1 MLSTGEHRSGSHS
14 PESPVPSPESP
25 VLMSF
30 RLRFWGTRGSIPSP
44 GPSTVRYGGNTPSVE
59 VRTPSGTLVLLDAGT
74 GIRELGRA
82 LIARANGSPITG
94 DIFLTHAHWDHI
106 QGIPFF
112 APAFQRGNRFTIWGA
127 KSLAASIRRVVRD
140 QMSPV
145 VFPVAFEE
153 LAATFEFRELTDERH
168 SSDGFDVRAF
178 PVRHPGGALGYR
190 FAPGPGGDRAV
201 GSSFVYISDNE
212 IRAADASASNDRW
225 RAKLV
230 DFIRGSRLLIH
241 DATYTEDEYESHRGW
256 GHSTYGDAVALALES
271 GVETLVLFHHS
282 PDRSD
287 DELDGRLA
295 ECRGAVARSG
305 RTLRIIAAAEGL
317 EIDV

>member
-1 MLSTGEHRSGSHS
+1 
-14 PESPVPSPESP
+14 
-25 VLMSF
+25 MSF

-44 GPSTVRYGGNTPSVE
+44 GPNTVRYGGNTPSIE
-59 VRTPSGTLVLLDAGT
+59 VRTPSGSLVLLDAGT

-82 LIARANGSPITG
+82 LISRANGLPITG

-153 LAATFEFRELTDERH
+153 LAATFDFRELSDERH
-168 SSDGFDVRAF
+168 NSDGFDVRAF
-178 PVRHPGGALGYR
+178 AVRHPGGALGYR
-190 FAPGPGGDRAV
+190 FAARGPDDEAR
-201 GSSFVYISDNE
+201 GSAPAFVYISDNE
-212 IRAADASASNDRW
+212 LRAADSSAATDRW
-225 RAKLV
+225 RVKLV
-230 DFIRGSRLLIH
+230 DFIRGARVLIH
-241 DATYTEDEYESHRGW
+241 DATYTEEEYETHRGW

-287 DELDGRLA
+287 DELDARVA
-295 ECRGAVARSG
+295 DCRAATARSG
-305 RTLRIIAAAEGL
+305 RTLRSIAAAEGL
-317 EIDV
+317 EIEV

>member
-1 MLSTGEHRSGSHS
+1 
-14 PESPVPSPESP
+14 
-25 VLMSF
+25 MSF
-30 RLRFWGTRGSIPSP
+30 RLRFWGTRGSIPTP
-44 GPSTVRYGGNTPSVE
+44 GPAWVRYGGHTPPSIE
-59 VRTPSGTLVLLDAGT
+59 VRTPTGALVLLDAGT

-82 LIARANGSPITG
+82 LIARANGAPITG
-94 DIFLTHAHWDHI
+94 DIYLTHAHWDHI

-153 LAATFEFRELTDERH
+153 LAATFDFRELTDERH
-168 SSDGFDVRAF
+168 ASDGFEVRAF

-190 FAPGPGGDRAV
+190 FAARGADGETTNSA
-201 GSSFVYISDNE
+201 FVYISDNE
-212 IRAADASASNDRW
+212 LRAADASASSERW

-230 DFIRGSRLLIH
+230 EFIRGSRVLIH

-287 DELDGRLA
+287 DDVDARLA
-295 ECRGAVARSG
+295 ECRAACVRSG
-305 RTLRIIAAAEGL
+305 RTLRIVAAAEGL
-317 EIDV
+317 ELEI